1 MSTLMIPFNNQ
12 PANTIAF
19 EGTTGGDTYTVP
31 AGKYVRVDLT
41 SMFGGK
47 AEVSYASGGGFKTI
61 LHTKPD
67 NDEADGSSVKASKK
81 AIRFAVSAT
90 SGSGA
95 SGMANVDI
103 TLPGDSSDICK
114 FYLDFRTTNIPL
126 SIAYISQVTDSN
138 HSLPVWIPNGST
150 GSVSNNLLNHSGAAG
165 SGGHNGA
172 EEITLPG
179 GVGLRARFQ
188 ANAGATTDGTLYA
201 FGTILREQKFDAVNK
216 TIWLVAGDQ
225 LKLTKADWSNS
236 FSSAHIEEYNNQA

>member
-1 MSTLMIPFNNQ
+1 
-12 PANTIAF
+12 
-19 EGTTGGDTYTVP
+19 
-31 AGKYVRVDLT
+31 
-41 SMFGGK
+41 
-47 AEVSYASGGGFKTI
+47 
-61 LHTKPD
+61 
-67 NDEADGSSVKASKK
+67 
-81 AIRFAVSAT
+81 AVSAT

-95 SGMANVDI
+95 SGFANVDL

-114 FYLDFRTTNIPL
+114 FYLDFRCTTTPL
-126 SIAYISQVTDSN
+126 QIAYISQVTDSN
-138 HSLPVWIPNGST
+138 HSLPVWIPKLST
-150 GSVSNNLLNHSGAAG
+150 GSVSNNLLNHDG
-165 SGGHNGA
+165 SASTAGHNGA

-188 ANAGATTDGTLYA
+188 ANAAGGDGTLYA